1 MFRQMRRFKQQLS
14 REECLAILTTEKRGV
29 LAVLGDGGYPYAVPL
44 SFACDGERLWFHCAK
59 EGHKLDAIR
68 ACEKAS
74 FCVLRQGELSE
85 DGWSYYVDSAIAFG
99 TVQVVGDE
107 QKRLAALRLLGDKY
121 FPDEQMTAEDIQKNA
136 HRALVLCLHIEHLSG
151 KHVHER

>member
-121 FPDEQMTAEDIQKNA
+121 FPDEQMTAEDIQQNA